1 MRTPDGGTE
10 SRGLIGAKS
19 VILRTGL
26 SFSSVQVVCCEHV
39 LGASRIGSGELKSY
53 TWGSTVE
60 VAWTCHVEEKPE
72 YGAGFRSFD
81 LAGTSLRQRK

>member
-1 MRTPDGGTE
+1 MSTPDGGTE

-39 LGASRIGSGELKSY
+39 LGASRIGSDELMSY
-53 TWGSTVE
+53 IWESTAK
-60 VAWTCHVEEKPE
+60 VA
-72 YGAGFRSFD
+72 
-81 LAGTSLRQRK
+81 